1 MTQSKLFGHMFSVW
15 SGLPGGLS
23 GAAAPDRGSG
33 VSPGFPLL
41 SLAAY
46 GGEQK
51 KKKRFFGDYLP
62 PRQGSPN
69 PGKGLAAQYHLDKK
83 NGFVKAELSTCNLCL
98 DGTAFSTDGCAF
110 PHNLCV
116 DCIYLNGIG
125 LAALCNPAWEADES
139 TSNGRSESLLCVMKP
154 L

>member
-23 GAAAPDRGSG
+23 GAAAPDRGPG

-69 PGKGLAAQYHLDKK
+69 PGKGLAA
-83 NGFVKAELSTCNLCL
+83 
-98 DGTAFSTDGCAF
+98 
-110 PHNLCV
+110 
-116 DCIYLNGIG
+116 
-125 LAALCNPAWEADES
+125 LCNPAWEADES
-139 TSNGRSESLLCVMKP
+139 TSNGRSESLLCVMNYLRTAAGSEESRKKK
-154 L
+154 LCKK